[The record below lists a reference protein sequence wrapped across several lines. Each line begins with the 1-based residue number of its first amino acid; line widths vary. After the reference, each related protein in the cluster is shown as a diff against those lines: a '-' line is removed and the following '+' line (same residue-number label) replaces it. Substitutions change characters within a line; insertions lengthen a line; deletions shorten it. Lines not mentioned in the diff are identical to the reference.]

1 MCMRKIIFTIFV
13 LLSVAAGLMAQGRD
27 TIIIRDTVY
36 IDMKEKKTA
45 FEDKSKLIPEKS
57 IGRFDRGI
65 LNYKLIEKG
74 KWMGGLTF
82 SFINYESEEGSLLY
96 SMLGDF
102 DANFSVKAF
111 NPYVGYAY
119 SNNNVVGLKFG
130 YNRLIGD
137 LGNLDLNLGSDMS
150 FSFGGMRYSEDLYS
164 VGLFHRSY
172 IGLDPSG
179 MFGLFNE
186 THVTYKRGHSNFTN
200 GKSDS
205 ADITNT
211 ETTINEFRVG
221 INPGVAVFITKNV
234 SAEMSFGVAGFKYR
248 SERQNNSLG
257 EEGKRDT
264 SGADFK
270 INILNINIGL
280 TFCL

>member
-1 MCMRKIIFTIFV
+1 MRKILFILAAFI
-13 LLSVAAGLMAQGRD
+13 SVAMELMAQERD

-36 IDMKEKKTA
+36 ITQQEKNIQ
-45 FEDKSKLIPEKS
+45 FEDKSKLIQERP

-65 LNYKLIEKG
+65 LNYRLIGKG

-111 NPYVGYAY
+111 NPYIGYAVRDN
-119 SNNNVVGLKFG
+119 SVIGLKFG

-137 LGNLDLNLGSDMS
+137 LGNIDLNLGSDYN
-150 FSFGGMRYSEDLYS
+150 FSFGGMKYSEDLYS
-164 VGLFHRSY
+164 VGLFYRSY
-172 IGLDPSG
+172 IGLDSSG

-186 THVTYKRGHSNFTN
+186 THLTYKRGHSVFTN
-200 GKSDS
+200 GKTDS

-211 ETTINEFRVG
+211 ETTINELRIG

>member
-1 MCMRKIIFTIFV
+1 MRKIIFTFIA
-13 LLSVAAGLMAQGRD
+13 LLSVAVGMMAQGRD

-36 IDMKEKKTA
+36 IDTRDKEIKS
-45 FEDKSKLIPEKS
+45 EDVAKLIPEKS

-65 LNYKLIEKG
+65 LNYRLIEKG

-102 DANFSVKAF
+102 DANFSIKAF
-111 NPYVGYAY
+111 NPYVGYAIKDN
-119 SNNNVVGLKFG
+119 SVVGVKFG
-130 YNRLIGD
+130 YNRVIGD
-137 LGNLDLNLGSDMS
+137 LGNIDLNLGSDMS
-150 FSFGGMRYSEDLYS
+150 FSIGNMRYSEDLYS
-164 VGLFHRSY
+164 IGLFYRSY
-172 IGLDPSG
+172 IGLDSSG

-186 THVTYKRGHSNFTN
+186 THLTYKRGHSYFTN

-211 ETTINEFRVG
+211 ETTINELRIG

>member
-1 MCMRKIIFTIFV
+1 MNMRKIIFTFIA
-13 LLSVAAGLMAQGRD
+13 LLSVAVGMMAQGRD

-36 IDMKEKKTA
+36 IDTRDKEIKS
-45 FEDKSKLIPEKS
+45 EDVAKLIPEKS

-65 LNYKLIEKG
+65 LNYRLIEKG

-102 DANFSVKAF
+102 DANFSIKAF
-111 NPYVGYAY
+111 NPYVGYAIKDN
-119 SNNNVVGLKFG
+119 SVVGVKFG
-130 YNRLIGD
+130 YNRVIGD
-137 LGNLDLNLGSDMS
+137 LGNIDLNLGSDMS
-150 FSFGGMRYSEDLYS
+150 FSIGNMRYSEDLYS
-164 VGLFHRSY
+164 IGLFYRSY
-172 IGLDPSG
+172 IGLDSSG

-186 THVTYKRGHSNFTN
+186 THLTYKRGHSNFTN

-211 ETTINEFRVG
+211 ETTINELRIG

>member
-1 MCMRKIIFTIFV
+1 MRKIIFTFIA
-13 LLSVAAGLMAQGRD
+13 LLSVAVGMMAQGRD

-36 IDMKEKKTA
+36 IDTRDKEIKS
-45 FEDKSKLIPEKS
+45 EDVAKLIPEKS

-65 LNYKLIEKG
+65 LNYRLIEKG

-102 DANFSVKAF
+102 DANFSIKAF
-111 NPYVGYAY
+111 NPYVGYAIKDN
-119 SNNNVVGLKFG
+119 SVVGVKFG
-130 YNRLIGD
+130 YNRVIGD
-137 LGNLDLNLGSDMS
+137 LGNIDLNLGSDMS
-150 FSFGGMRYSEDLYS
+150 FSIGNMGYSEDLYS
-164 VGLFHRSY
+164 IGLFHRSY
-172 IGLDPSG
+172 IGLDSSG

-186 THVTYKRGHSNFTN
+186 THLTYKRGHSNFTN

-211 ETTINEFRVG
+211 ETTINELRIG

>member
-1 MCMRKIIFTIFV
+1 MKKIIFTIFAV
-13 LLSVAAGLMAQGRD
+13 FFCVIDITAQDRD

-36 IDMKEKKTA
+36 IDSSKKKSEVLVDGTKNLIKER
-45 FEDKSKLIPEKS
+45 S

-65 LNYKLIEKG
+65 HNYRLIEKG
-74 KWMGGLTF
+74 KWIGGLTF

-102 DANFSVKAF
+102 DANFSIKAF
-111 NPYVGYAY
+111 NPYVGYTI
-119 SNNNVVGLKFG
+119 SDNSVVGLKFG
-130 YNRLIGD
+130 YNRLVGD
-137 LGNLDLNLGSDMS
+137 LGNIDLNLGSDYN
-150 FSFGGMRYSEDLYS
+150 FSFGGMRYTEDLYS
-164 VGLFHRSY
+164 VGLFYRSY
-172 IGLDPSG
+172 IGLDNSG

-186 THVTYKRGHSNFTN
+186 THVTYKRGHSQFTD
-200 GKSDS
+200 GKTDS
-205 ADITNT
+205 ADIKNT
-211 ETTINEFRVG
+211 ETTINELRVG

-234 SAEMSFGVAGFKYR
+234 SAEMSFGVAGFRYR
-248 SERQNNSLG
+248 SERQKNSLG

>member
-1 MCMRKIIFTIFV
+1 MRKIIFTFIA
-13 LLSVAAGLMAQGRD
+13 LLSVAVGMMAQGRD

-36 IDMKEKKTA
+36 IDTRDKEIKS
-45 FEDKSKLIPEKS
+45 EDVAKLIPEKS

-65 LNYKLIEKG
+65 LNYRLIEKG

-102 DANFSVKAF
+102 DANFSIKAF
-111 NPYVGYAY
+111 NPYVGYAIKD
-119 SNNNVVGLKFG
+119 NTVVGVKFG
-130 YNRLIGD
+130 YNRVIGD
-137 LGNLDLNLGSDMS
+137 LGNIDLNLGSDMS
-150 FSFGGMRYSEDLYS
+150 FSIGNMRYSEDLYS
-164 VGLFHRSY
+164 IGLFHRSY
-172 IGLDPSG
+172 IGLDSSG

-186 THVTYKRGHSNFTN
+186 THLTYKRGHSNFTN

-211 ETTINEFRVG
+211 ETTINELRIG

>member
-1 MCMRKIIFTIFV
+1 MNMRKIIFTFIA
-13 LLSVAAGLMAQGRD
+13 LLSVAVGMMAQGRD

-36 IDMKEKKTA
+36 IDTRDKEIKS
-45 FEDKSKLIPEKS
+45 EDVAKLIPEKS

-65 LNYKLIEKG
+65 LNYRLIEKG

-102 DANFSVKAF
+102 DANFSIKAF
-111 NPYVGYAY
+111 NPYVGYAIKDN
-119 SNNNVVGLKFG
+119 SVVGVKFG
-130 YNRLIGD
+130 YNRVIGD
-137 LGNLDLNLGSDMS
+137 LGNIDLNLGSDMS
-150 FSFGGMRYSEDLYS
+150 FSIGNMRYSEDLYS
-164 VGLFHRSY
+164 IGLFHRSY
-172 IGLDPSG
+172 IGLDSSG

-186 THVTYKRGHSNFTN
+186 THLTYKRGHSNFTN

-211 ETTINEFRVG
+211 ETTINELRIG

-257 EEGKRDT
+257 EEGIRDT

>member
-1 MCMRKIIFTIFV
+1 MCLGIGVQKS
-13 LLSVAAGLMAQGRD
+13 LSQVRD
-27 TIIIRDTVY
+27 TIVIHDTVY
-36 IDMKEKKTA
+36 IEKPKKKPITVESNNLIKMKA
-45 FEDKSKLIPEKS
+45 
-57 IGRFDRGI
+57 IGRYDRGI
-65 LNYKLIEKG
+65 LNYRFVPKG
-74 KWMGGLTF
+74 KWIGGLTF
-82 SFINYESEEGSLLY
+82 SYVNLDSDNS
-96 SMLGDF
+96 SMLYAILGDM
-102 DANFSVKAF
+102 DATFTMKSIHPF
-111 NPYVGYAY
+111 VGYALRD
-119 SNNNVVGLKFG
+119 NVVVGAKFG
-130 YNRLIGD
+130 YSHIVGD
-137 LGNLDLNLGSDMS
+137 LGNIDLNLGSDMS
-150 FSFGGMRYSEDLYS
+150 FSFGDMRYSEDLYS
-164 VGLFHRSY
+164 IGLFHRSY

-211 ETTINEFRVG
+211 ETTINELRIG

>member
-1 MCMRKIIFTIFV
+1 MRKIIFTFIA
-13 LLSVAAGLMAQGRD
+13 LLSVAVGMMAQGRD

-36 IDMKEKKTA
+36 IDTRDKEIKS
-45 FEDKSKLIPEKS
+45 EDVAKLIPEKS

-65 LNYKLIEKG
+65 LNYRLIEKG

-102 DANFSVKAF
+102 DANFSIKAF
-111 NPYVGYAY
+111 NPYVGYAIKDN
-119 SNNNVVGLKFG
+119 SVVGVKFG
-130 YNRLIGD
+130 YNRVIGD
-137 LGNLDLNLGSDMS
+137 LGNIDLNLGSDMS
-150 FSFGGMRYSEDLYS
+150 FSIGNMRYSEDLYS
-164 VGLFHRSY
+164 IGLFHRSY
-172 IGLDPSG
+172 IGLDSSG

-186 THVTYKRGHSNFTN
+186 THLTYKRGHSNFTN

-211 ETTINEFRVG
+211 ETTINELRIG

>member
-1 MCMRKIIFTIFV
+1 MRKIIFTFIA
-13 LLSVAAGLMAQGRD
+13 LLSVAVGMMAQGRD

-36 IDMKEKKTA
+36 IDTRDKEIKS
-45 FEDKSKLIPEKS
+45 EDVAKLIPEKS

-65 LNYKLIEKG
+65 LNYRLIEKG

-102 DANFSVKAF
+102 DANFSIKAF
-111 NPYVGYAY
+111 NPYVGYAIKD
-119 SNNNVVGLKFG
+119 NTVVGVKFG
-130 YNRLIGD
+130 YNRVIGD
-137 LGNLDLNLGSDMS
+137 LGNIDLNLGSDMS
-150 FSFGGMRYSEDLYS
+150 FSIGNMRYSEDLYS

-172 IGLDPSG
+172 IGLDSSG

-186 THVTYKRGHSNFTN
+186 THLTYKRGHSNFTN

-211 ETTINEFRVG
+211 ETTINELRIG

>member
-1 MCMRKIIFTIFV
+1 MNMRKIIFTFIA
-13 LLSVAAGLMAQGRD
+13 LLSVAVGMMAQGRD

-36 IDMKEKKTA
+36 IDTRDKEIKS
-45 FEDKSKLIPEKS
+45 EDVAKLIPEKS

-65 LNYKLIEKG
+65 LNYRLIEKG

-102 DANFSVKAF
+102 DANFSIKAF
-111 NPYVGYAY
+111 NPYVGYAIKD
-119 SNNNVVGLKFG
+119 NTVVGVKFG
-130 YNRLIGD
+130 YNRVIGD
-137 LGNLDLNLGSDMS
+137 LGNIDLNLGSDMS
-150 FSFGGMRYSEDLYS
+150 FSIGNMRYSEDLYS

-172 IGLDPSG
+172 IGLDSSG

-186 THVTYKRGHSNFTN
+186 THLTYKRGHSNFTN

-211 ETTINEFRVG
+211 ETTINELRIG

>member
-1 MCMRKIIFTIFV
+1 MRKIIFTIV
-13 LLSVAAGLMAQGRD
+13 ALLSVAAGLMAQGRD

-36 IDMKEKKTA
+36 IDIKDKKTA

-74 KWMGGLTF
+74 KWKGGLTF

-102 DANFSVKAF
+102 DANFSIKAF

-119 SNNNVVGLKFG
+119 SNNNIVGLKFG
-130 YNRLIGD
+130 YNRMIGD
-137 LGNLDLNLGSDMS
+137 LGNIDLNLGSDMS
-150 FSFGGMRYSEDLYS
+150 FSFGDMRYSEDLYS
-164 VGLFHRSY
+164 IGLFHRSY

-211 ETTINEFRVG
+211 ETATSNIISHVPPKEIAFLKFS
-221 INPGVAVFITKNV
+221 IFFA
-234 SAEMSFGVAGFKYR
+234 MS
-248 SERQNNSLG
+248 
-257 EEGKRDT
+257 
-264 SGADFK
+264 
-270 INILNINIGL
+270 
-280 TFCL
+280 

>member
-1 MCMRKIIFTIFV
+1 MRKIIFTFIA
-13 LLSVAAGLMAQGRD
+13 LLSVAVGMMAQGRD

-36 IDMKEKKTA
+36 IDTRDKEIKS
-45 FEDKSKLIPEKS
+45 EDVAKLIPEKS

-65 LNYKLIEKG
+65 LNYRLIEKG

-102 DANFSVKAF
+102 DANFSIKAF
-111 NPYVGYAY
+111 NPYVGYAIKDN
-119 SNNNVVGLKFG
+119 SVVGVKFG
-130 YNRLIGD
+130 YNRVIGD
-137 LGNLDLNLGSDMS
+137 LGNIDLNLGSDMS
-150 FSFGGMRYSEDLYS
+150 FSIGNMRYSEDLYS
-164 VGLFHRSY
+164 IGLFYRSY
-172 IGLDPSG
+172 IGLDSSG

-186 THVTYKRGHSNFTN
+186 THLTYKRGHSNFTN

-211 ETTINEFRVG
+211 ETTINELRIG